1 MVYPMD
7 KLWLQRTPA
16 CEMRLLI
23 CEACLLHTHTCGCT
37 VHTDVFSQLDAQLYK
52 MYRFFLSV
60 VQHEVNRQLP
70 AAQNLFKVLL
80 FASLAVVVV
89 LVCHLM

>member
-1 MVYPMD
+1 M
-7 KLWLQRTPA
+7 
-16 CEMRLLI
+16 
-23 CEACLLHTHTCGCT
+23 
-37 VHTDVFSQLDAQLYK
+37 FSQLNAQLYK

-89 LVCHLM
+89 LVYHLM

>member
-1 MVYPMD
+1 
-7 KLWLQRTPA
+7 
-16 CEMRLLI
+16 MRLYSTHG
-23 CEACLLHTHTCGCT
+23 CFVRSEATA
-37 VHTDVFSQLDAQLYK
+37 QLDAQLYK
-52 MYRFFLSV
+52 MYRFFFSV

-89 LVCHLM
+89 LVYHLM